1 MEPGL
6 LLQIIMILT
15 GVYLLVRTIS
25 SLAKRRMTE
34 PFCLTWGLVAIG
46 IILAG
51 CLLRPAGWNQYIS
64 YTGMVLLLLIGFCLL
79 YGAYFIS
86 CRVSELMRQNNEL
99 AIQVSL
105 LKEEVGRLQEKS
117 GFTEEAGTG
126 EAAFADE
133 AEFGQAA
140 FAEETEQDGGKTHD
154 SQGL

>member
-6 LLQIIMILT
+6 MLQIIMIIT

-25 SLAKRRMTE
+25 SMAKRRMTE

-51 CLLRPAGWNQYIS
+51 CLRPAGWNQYIS

-86 CRVSELMRQNNEL
+86 CRVSELMRRNNEL

-105 LKEEVGRLQEKS
+105 LKEEVGRLQE
-117 GFTEEAGTG
+117 ERA
-126 EAAFADE
+126 
-133 AEFGQAA
+133 
-140 FAEETEQDGGKTHD
+140 HD
-154 SQGL
+154 HNGV

>member
-6 LLQIIMILT
+6 MLQIIMILT

-105 LKEEVGRLQEKS
+105 LKEEVGRLQEES
-117 GFTEEAGTG
+117 GFTEEAGT
-126 EAAFADE
+126 
-133 AEFGQAA
+133 AEAA
-140 FAEETEQDGGKTHD
+140 FAEEAEQDGGKAHD
-154 SQGL
+154 HNGV

>member
-6 LLQIIMILT
+6 MLQIIMILT

-105 LKEEVGRLQEKS
+105 LKEEVGRLQEES

-126 EAAFADE
+126 EAD
-133 AEFGQAA
+133 
-140 FAEETEQDGGKTHD
+140 FAEKREQDGGETHD

>member
-6 LLQIIMILT
+6 MLQIIMILT
-15 GVYLLVRTIS
+15 GFFLLIKTIS

-34 PFCLTWGLVAIG
+34 PFCLTWGLIAIG

-64 YTGMVLLLLIGFCLL
+64 YTGMVLLILIGFCLL

-105 LKEEVGRLQEKS
+105 LKEEVDRQQ
-117 GFTEEAGTG
+117 G
-126 EAAFADE
+126 ESR
-133 AEFGQAA
+133 
-140 FAEETEQDGGKTHD
+140 KIHD

>member
-6 LLQIIMILT
+6 MLQIIMILT

-105 LKEEVGRLQEKS
+105 LKEEVGRLQEES

-126 EAAFADE
+126 EAAFA
-133 AEFGQAA
+133 
-140 FAEETEQDGGKTHD
+140 EETKQDGGKTHD

>member
-1 MEPGL
+1 MDPGL
-6 LLQIIMILT
+6 MLQIIMILT

-105 LKEEVGRLQEKS
+105 LKEEVGRLQEES
-117 GFTEEAGTG
+117 GFTEEA
-126 EAAFADE
+126 
-133 AEFGQAA
+133 
-140 FAEETEQDGGKTHD
+140 EQDGGKAHD
-154 SQGL
+154 HNGV

>member
-6 LLQIIMILT
+6 MLQIIMILT

-105 LKEEVGRLQEKS
+105 LKEEVGRLQEK
-117 GFTEEAGTG
+117 TGTV
-126 EAAFADE
+126 EAAFAEE
-133 AEFGQAA
+133 AEFGKTA
-140 FAEETEQDGGKTHD
+140 FAEETEQDGSEIHD

>member
-6 LLQIIMILT
+6 MLQIIMILT

-86 CRVSELMRQNNEL
+86 CQVSELMRQNNEL

-105 LKEEVGRLQEKS
+105 LKEEVGRLQEES